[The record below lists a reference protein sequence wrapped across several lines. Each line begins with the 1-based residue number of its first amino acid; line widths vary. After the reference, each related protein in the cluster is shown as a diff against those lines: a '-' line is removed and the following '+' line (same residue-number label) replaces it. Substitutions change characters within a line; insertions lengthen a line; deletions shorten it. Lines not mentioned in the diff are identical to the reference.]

1 MGVYEASKGAD
12 AHPFTSKNFN
22 METKQTSGEDQTL
35 SLGEDLQTNIPDGTR
50 LL

>member
-1 MGVYEASKGAD
+1 MGEYEASTGAD
-12 AHPFTSKNFN
+12 AHCSTSQNFN
-22 METKQTSGEDQTL
+22 METKETLEEDQTL